1 MARIALATAAFL
13 PDLDEDG
20 PELMSALASEGLDVT
35 IAVWNDERV
44 DWAAFDLTVV
54 RTTWDYFDQRGAF
67 LTWAARVPRLVNP
80 ARVLEWNTDKAYLR
94 RLAEAG
100 IPTVPTTWLEPGDS
114 FTAPDHPF
122 VVKPR
127 ISAGARDTAAYP
139 AGTAEAA
146 VHVQSLLDAGRAV
159 MVQPYI
165 AEVDTA
171 GETSILVFDGE
182 VSHAAG
188 KAAILEV
195 GRAVDNTIDSRAFVS
210 PRVPG
215 RAEVALAEQVVELAQ
230 SWGDPLLYARVDLLP
245 GPIVIE
251 LEVTEPSLF
260 FSHAPGSA
268 PRFAAAVARAAARS
282 AGATPR
288 S

>member
-1 MARIALATAAFL
+1 VARIALATAAFL

-20 PELMSALASEGLDVT
+20 PELLAALAAEGLDVT
-35 IAVWNDERV
+35 VAVWSDETV
-44 DWAAFDLTVV
+44 DWSAFDLVVV
-54 RTTWDYFDQRGAF
+54 RTTWDYFDHRDAF
-67 LTWAARVPRLVNP
+67 LAWAASVPRLVNP
-80 ARVLEWNTDKAYLR
+80 AAVLEWNTDKAYLR

-100 IPTVPTTWLEPGDS
+100 IPTVPTTWLEPGDD
-114 FTAPDHPF
+114 FTPPDHPF

-139 AGTAEAA
+139 AGATSHA
-146 VHVQSLLDAGRAV
+146 QSLLDAGRPV

-165 AEVDTA
+165 AEVDTV
-171 GETSILVFDGE
+171 GETSVLVFEGE

-195 GRAVDNTIDSRAFVS
+195 GRPVDNAIDSRSFVT
-210 PRVPG
+210 PREPG
-215 RAEVALAEQVVELAQ
+215 PAEVAMAQQVVELAQ

-245 GPIVIE
+245 GPVLIE

-260 FSHAPGSA
+260 LRHAPGSA
-268 PRFAAAVARAAARS
+268 QRFARAVARAAARS
-282 AGATPR
+282 GGATPR